1 MVLIRRNL
9 MIVSSLPVG
18 GDNGN
23 EGESLFPAVLSTGSN
38 GQTGVDIYEHFVT
51 SYTANKPNNASKNSY
66 TKTTI
71 TESLTIS
78 NIAITNVNT
87 YVTTWGKKK
96 TANGIIF
103 SNSSTYY
110 VLSSD
115 GTVTNV
121 TF

>member
-1 MVLIRRNL
+1 MVLTRRNL
-9 MIVSSLPVG
+9 MIVSSLPV
-18 GDNGN
+18 D
-23 EGESLFPAVLSTGSN
+23 GENLFPATLSTGSN
-38 GQTGVDIYEHFVT
+38 GQTGIDVYDHFVS
-51 SYTANKPNNASKNSY
+51 SYTANAPNNANKDNY

-78 NIAITNVNT
+78 GTTITNVNT
-87 YVTTWGKKK
+87 YVTTWGKKT

-110 VLSSD
+110 VLGSD

>member
-9 MIVSSLPVG
+9 MILSSLPVG

-23 EGESLFPAVLSTGSN
+23 EGESLFPATLSTGSN
-38 GQTGVDIYEHFVT
+38 GQTGIDIYDHFVS
-51 SYTANKPNNASKNSY
+51 SYTANKPSNASKNSY

-78 NIAITNVNT
+78 GTTITNVNT

-110 VLSSD
+110 VLGSD

>member
-23 EGESLFPAVLSTGSN
+23 EGGSLFPATLSTGSN
-38 GQTGVDIYEHFVT
+38 DQTGIDVYDHFVS
-51 SYTANKPNNASKNSY
+51 SYTANKPSNASKNSY

-78 NIAITNVNT
+78 GTTITNVNT

-96 TANGIIF
+96 TAKGIIF

-110 VLSSD
+110 VLGSD